1 MSLFKNASERQVN
14 IGLTV
19 LRVVVGIIFMAH
31 GAQKIFV
38 FGFDGVGGAFAQMG
52 IPMAALLGPFVG
64 FVELLGGFALVAGF
78 LTRLASVGLAST
90 MVIAI
95 VVVHLKNGFFNP
107 GGVEFPLS
115 LLGGSILLMLTGAGR
130 WSIDALINRRVA
142 APEAVAGEE
151 RLRRAA

>member
-1 MSLFKNASERQVN
+1 MSLFKNASDRQVN

-31 GAQKIFV
+31 GGQKIFV

-52 IPMAALLGPFVG
+52 IPMAAFLGPFVG
-64 FVELLGGFALVAGF
+64 FVELLGGFALAAGF
-78 LTRLASVGLAST
+78 LTRLASLGLAST
-90 MVIAI
+90 MVVAI
-95 VVVHLKNGFFNP
+95 LVVHLKNGFFNP

-115 LLGGSILLMLTGAGR
+115 LLAGSIMLMLTGAGR
-130 WSIDALINRRVA
+130 WSVDSLINRRVA
-142 APEAVAGEE
+142 APETVAGRD